1 MTQQDTLNK
10 AIEYLKY
17 QGLVS
22 SKTDLAEQMGANR
35 VSVSRACSGD
45 PSYLTADFLQ
55 RLNTTFG
62 SIFSASWLLTGE
74 GSMLKEKREETE
86 EIIHVDNAED
96 YNKAVSSGL
105 SLVPERE
112 VFFRGGNAGE
122 TNDIAPIVAYW
133 HIPGVHKQAEIV
145 TIDGD
150 SMHPVSPAGSKV
162 VLVPLPFDPS
172 EPTSIPFG
180 SIFGIAVEDTATGEY
195 ACYIKYLRRH
205 RDPEMA
211 NRYWIARS
219 ANSEQYD
226 DFDIAIDK
234 VRHLWLVDTS
244 IKRLR

>member
-1 MTQQDTLNK
+1 MEKDRLI
-10 AIEYLKY
+10 AVIHYLK
-17 QGLVS
+17 
-22 SKTDLAEQMGANR
+22 ENR
-35 VSVSRACSGD
+35 RIFND
-45 PSYLTADFLQ
+45 ADFATSIGKARSYISEVKSGKRPLKEQFVLQ
-55 RLNTTFG
+55 
-62 SIFSASWLLTGE
+62 ICSAFPELSKSWLLTGE

-150 SMHPVSPAGSKV
+150 SMHPVLPAGSKV